1 MQQNSTDITQ
11 LLELFQQN
19 YGGTDFGGLP
29 GGDSGGS
36 IFGEKGFGFNSGT
49 ANVAGNILGGITDL
63 AGLYFGNKKL
73 KLAKDQLATNTAFG
87 NRNIA
92 NQAKVINNTLEAR
105 YRAALAAQ
113 GVNPETG
120 GTGSGGT
127 QRESVDSYLA
137 RSKVDGSAVG
147 GG

>member
-19 YGGTDFGGLP
+19 YGGLSGS
-29 GGDSGGS
+29 SGGS
-36 IFGEKGFGFNSGT
+36 LFGEQGFGLNSGT
-49 ANVAGNILGGITDL
+49 ANAAGSALGAITDL
-63 AGLYFGNKKL
+63 AGLYFGNKQL
-73 KLAKDQLATNTAFG
+73 KLAEKQLETNKAFG

-120 GTGSGGT
+120 GTGTGGT
-127 QRESVDSYLA
+127 QRESLDAYLS
-137 RSKVDGSAVG
+137 RSKVDGSKVG
-147 GG
+147 S